1 MLEAVNFVFEHLM
14 TPDFGEIAYTEDQ
27 RLYAGMEFPDHPGD
41 ETELNVVDL
50 SAVETVED
58 EASLPRDQAEM
69 QFVAQRVRQLLAE
82 GVPVTEGGK
91 LRPVRPE
98 DIAIL
103 HRSPNKVLRHLT
115 LALDQVQV
123 PWQLAGDEDFFS
135 STEVR
140 VSLAFLQI
148 VDNPREDVPL
158 ISVLRSPVYGFSG
171 DQLGSAPG
179 QLPPGGLLHLPL
191 PRRRAGR

>member
-1 MLEAVNFVFEHLM
+1 
-14 TPDFGEIAYTEDQ
+14 
-27 RLYAGMEFPDHPGD
+27 
-41 ETELNVVDL
+41 
-50 SAVETVED
+50 
-58 EASLPRDQAEM
+58 M

-123 PWQLAGDEDFFS
+123 PWQL
-135 STEVR
+135 
-140 VSLAFLQI
+140 
-148 VDNPREDVPL
+148 
-158 ISVLRSPVYGFSG
+158 
-171 DQLGSAPG
+171 
-179 QLPPGGLLHLPL
+179 GG
-191 PRRRAGR
+191 G